1 MHTGVNHSQ
10 HLYIQS
16 YIQVSTIP
24 NIYTYCRT
32 YRCQPFPT
40 PIHRLMS
47 YIQVTTITNNYTCCR
62 TYRCQPFPTPIHT
75 VVHTGVNHPP
85 HPYIGYCRTYRCQ
98 PFPTS
103 IHTFVHTS
111 VNHSQQE
118 SVMSLRLLLYEIYIT
133 AESNPDGIL
142 EVLDLAPLF
151 SCASNNNVKSL

>member
-1 MHTGVNHSQ
+1 MCTIYTYYRTYRCQPFPTPTHTVVHTGVNHPQ
-10 HLYIQS
+10 HPYIQS

-24 NIYTYCRT
+24 NTYTY
-32 YRCQPFPT
+32 
-40 PIHRLMS
+40 
-47 YIQVTTITNNYTCCR
+47 CR

-111 VNHSQQE
+111 VSHSQQE